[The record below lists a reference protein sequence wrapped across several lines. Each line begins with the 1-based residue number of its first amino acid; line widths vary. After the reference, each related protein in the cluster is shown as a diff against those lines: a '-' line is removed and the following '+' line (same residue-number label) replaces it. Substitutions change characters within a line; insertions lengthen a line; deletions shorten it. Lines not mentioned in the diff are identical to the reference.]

1 MALYLFRALPLELWE
16 PGNDDVTCVS
26 HWLLFMPA
34 ASVENQLARI
44 IFSKLNWG
52 ENETECQLVL
62 QQELHR
68 KVALTVLEAHIKICR
83 DLYSGSLLTEGVKQ
97 VTSVMYSP
105 SPEQMFFNW
114 SWELL
119 IRLRLHRLDQPKA
132 QVQAALASPSS
143 LLVDMPDP
151 TSAAIT
157 QASLMHVVKR
167 GIMDKKPIALFSAL
181 LLTTWGHSLPEFC
194 EHGVE
199 CIHELVSQ
207 GRYEAAISALGHIT
221 PLFFSQPE
229 DIITSTRF
237 MLAIQKCLTADQTY
251 ITMAK

>member
-1 MALYLFRALPLELWE
+1 VVVNNIFEATFVNEGTREALSRNGRDLLATIAAKHPLSISYLLTATQEWISNVGGMALYLFRALPLELWE

-26 HWLLFMPA
+26 LWLLFMPA

-52 ENETECQLVL
+52 ENETECQL
-62 QQELHR
+62 
-68 KVALTVLEAHIKICR
+68 VALTVLEAHIKICR

-157 QASLMHVVKR
+157 QA
-167 GIMDKKPIALFSAL
+167 
-181 LLTTWGHSLPEFC
+181 
-194 EHGVE
+194 
-199 CIHELVSQ
+199 
-207 GRYEAAISALGHIT
+207 
-221 PLFFSQPE
+221 
-229 DIITSTRF
+229 
-237 MLAIQKCLTADQTY
+237 
-251 ITMAK
+251 